1 MGGFDGGDFFL
12 EDDTIRAV
20 LAHEAD
26 VEPEVTGTI
35 ETVCYPEEG
44 REGIVFFDLAVPVVQ
59 HMRFMHEVDEGVA
72 EGAGC
77 GGTLL
82 SGLSSAPCRCQVSAG
97 LRDRAG
103 NPR

>member
-12 EDDTIRAV
+12 EDDAVGAV

-26 VEPEVTGTI
+26 VEAEGPGTV
-35 ETVCYPEEG
+35 EAVGHAEEG

-72 EGAGC
+72 EGTWS
-77 GGTLL
+77 GGTL
-82 SGLSSAPCRCQVSAG
+82 GFPF
-97 LRDRAG
+97 DR
-103 NPR
+103 